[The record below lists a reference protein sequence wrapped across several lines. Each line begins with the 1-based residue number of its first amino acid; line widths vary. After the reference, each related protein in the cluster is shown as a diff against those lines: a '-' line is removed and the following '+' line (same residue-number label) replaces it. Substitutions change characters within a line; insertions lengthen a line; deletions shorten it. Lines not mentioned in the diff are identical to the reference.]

1 MAVKA
6 ATVLFFA
13 IFALVSGLLSLDS
26 ESSFTVT
33 HSFSM
38 YRICKSLEIEN
49 GHMLTKHPDKCR
61 FPHGHTRK
69 VEFIIEA
76 EELDDHQ
83 MVCDFK
89 IIKEA
94 VGEWLD
100 IFDHALC
107 MNTADPAY
115 TEFKS
120 RYGERIIGF
129 ENQDP
134 TTELMA
140 RTIFDHASQS
150 LIDYAARNDPR
161 YRLATGVR
169 LVRVRVWET
178 SSSWAEFEQSL

>member
-1 MAVKA
+1 LRGR
-6 ATVLFFA
+6 TGEFA
-13 IFALVSGLLSLDS
+13 IPRLKRSLSSPRLPAFA
-26 ESSFTVT
+26 
-33 HSFSM
+33 M
-38 YRICKSLEIEN
+38 PYRICKSLEVEN

-69 VEFIIEA
+69 VEFVIEA
-76 EELDDHQ
+76 EELDENQ

-89 IIKEA
+89 IVKDA

-100 IFDHALC
+100 TFDHALC

-115 TEFKS
+115 ADFKS
-120 RYGERIIGF
+120 RYGERVIGF

-140 RTIFDHASQS
+140 RTIFDHADTA
-150 LIDYAARNDPR
+150 LTDYARRSDTR
-161 YRLATGVR
+161 YRLAASVR

-178 SSSWAEFEQSL
+178 TSSWAEYERERSH

>member
-1 MAVKA
+1 MP
-6 ATVLFFA
+6 
-13 IFALVSGLLSLDS
+13 
-26 ESSFTVT
+26 
-33 HSFSM
+33 
-38 YRICKSLEIEN
+38 YRICKSLEVEN

-69 VEFIIEA
+69 VEFVIEA
-76 EELDDHQ
+76 DELDDNQ

-100 IFDHALC
+100 SFDHALC

-115 TEFKS
+115 EDFKA
-120 RYGERIIGF
+120 RYGDRVIGF
-129 ENQDP
+129 VNQDP

-140 RTIFDHASQS
+140 RTIFDHAENA
-150 LIDYAARNDPR
+150 LAAYAMRTDTR
-161 YRLATGVR
+161 YLLKPNVR

-178 SSSWAEFEQSL
+178 SSSWAEYQSSL